1 MPRNTYTREDVDM
14 HAYGFGPQRPAVNVK
29 VYRTIQAAWAAFV
42 RDEDPDEGFTLEWI
56 EENVSESELD
66 SLFWDTCANEFEYLA
81 AYATTD
87 EDAIFPSQRYGRV
100 TVEPEGRSD
109 GWAVVDGLP
118 DIEEWDA
125 ILLAR
130 WRKFERVARDIADSV
145 PLQML
150 STIYI
155 NQWEW
160 EQAESA
166 ERERAA
172 NQDIATAGQS

>member
-1 MPRNTYTREDVDM
+1 MPRNTYTRDDVETRD
-14 HAYGFGPQRPAVNVK
+14 GRPAANVK
-29 VYRTIQAAWAAFV
+29 VYSTLRDAWANFV
-42 RDEDPDEGFTLEWI
+42 RQERSDEGFSLDWI
-56 EENVSESELD
+56 EENLSDETLD
-66 SLFWDTCANEFEYLA
+66 AIFWDVCASEFEYLT

-87 EDAIFPSQRYGRV
+87 EDAIFPAARYGRV
-100 TVEPEGRSD
+100 TVEQKGRMG

-130 WRKFERVARDIADSV
+130 WRKFERIARNIADDV

-150 STIYI
+150 ATIYL
-155 NQWEW
+155 NHWEW
-160 EQAESA
+160 AQTEAA

-172 NQDIATAGQS
+172 NQDIATAVRP